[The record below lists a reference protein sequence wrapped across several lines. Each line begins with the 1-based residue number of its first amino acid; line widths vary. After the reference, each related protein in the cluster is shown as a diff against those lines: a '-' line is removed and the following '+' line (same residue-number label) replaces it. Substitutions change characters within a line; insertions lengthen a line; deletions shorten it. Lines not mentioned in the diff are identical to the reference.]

1 MNDEEKKYLIE
12 ALDIGTHIPLQ
23 YIPNL
28 YAETLLP
35 LLEYLSKF
43 GAGISKSYNDSF
55 GKPIIDV
62 AEYALHTNYVCAI
75 DEIEFLFIEHR
86 NEEDKFE
93 ELLTTYVN
101 FRKPQEKAKK
111 YSIDFQAA
119 PFEVDLFT
127 KVYPIKAEKLFYNSF
142 SHCFIEKGQSGG
154 LIKDY
159 DTLDIYD
166 GSWVEKNIILLNT
179 KISNSYLRNDAP
191 NLTALVTNCNI
202 KNSIVSMNGNSINDC
217 KITDSEIYGSSIS
230 SCFIEKA
237 LIKNSA
243 IDECEI
249 FNKSKIYYCRLKNGV
264 WIDNSKLRNQTIEG
278 NQKVKGEVL
287 YEK

>member
-1 MNDEEKKYLIE
+1 M
-12 ALDIGTHIPLQ
+12 
-23 YIPNL
+23 
-28 YAETLLP
+28 
-35 LLEYLSKF
+35 EYLSKF
-43 GAGISKSYNDSF
+43 GAGISKSYNDFF
-55 GKPIIDV
+55 GKPILDV
-62 AEYALHTNYVCAI
+62 AEYALHSNYVCAV
-75 DEIEFLFIEHR
+75 DEIEFLFIEHH

-93 ELLTTYVN
+93 ELLTAYVN

-127 KVYPIKAEKLFYNSF
+127 KAYPIKAERLFYNSF
-142 SHCFIEKGQSGG
+142 SHCFIEKGQFGG

-191 NLTALVTNCNI
+191 NLAALVTNCNI
-202 KNSIVSMNGNSINDC
+202 KNSILSMNGNSINDC
-217 KITDSEIYGSSIS
+217 KIIFSEIYGSSIS
-230 SCFIEKA
+230 NCFIEKA
-237 LIKNSA
+237 LIKKST

-264 WIDNSKLRNQTIEG
+264 WIDNSKLGNQIIEG
-278 NQKVKGEVL
+278 NQKIKGEVL
-287 YEK
+287 